1 MSILRHIGIKKE
13 ITWGTKE
20 NGANDFF
27 LPFISET
34 LTPNIEEVLSAA
46 QRGIVDEPKSYQ
58 GSRAFAGDVVMEV
71 HPASLGHILRS
82 AIGVPT
88 GPVKAGATVL
98 TLEDCEDAWDEVA
111 GVNPGVISGLDPV
124 DKKKG
129 KNAVKLI
136 VTAGVAAGEILATE
150 EITLAD
156 MHLDTGLKIWVKCD
170 KDCAPGDLQIL
181 LSEVA
186 GCAGIEGTTL
196 KSVDIPALVA
206 GVYKECTIALTTM
219 AEFDAIISVGI
230 KMVIDK
236 AECTI
241 RLDDLRRVGAYTASD
256 AEKWEF
262 VPRQD
267 DFHADCPLNPYTVE
281 VHRGQA
287 AAQAFRYLGSIVNTL
302 ALSFGTGD
310 KILKATM
317 GILAK
322 DWLRIPKTDV
332 DMEVTDPFIWKQARI
347 GIGASLDQNLDIE
360 SFGINQDNHCVPFYA
375 LNQSDLARKFYRDTF
390 RDMPVNFVIDF
401 VDQVQ
406 FDEFIAGN
414 EQAFQIKFEGA
425 EIETGFYY
433 TLQIDMPLVRYLTY
447 PINVG
452 GPGRIGCAVTGKAKY
467 DATAGKEYAIKF
479 TLINKETAY

>member
-1 MSILRHIGIKKE
+1 MSILRHIGIKRE
-13 ITWGTKE
+13 ETWGIKE
-20 NGANDFF
+20 VGANDFF

-34 LTPNIEEVLSAA
+34 LTPNIEEILSAA

-88 GPVKAGATVL
+88 GPVKAGAIVL
-98 TLEDCEDAWDEVA
+98 TLEDCEDKWDEAA
-111 GVNPGVISGLDPV
+111 GVNPGVISEVDPV

-150 EITLAD
+150 LIDEID

-170 KDCAPGDLQIL
+170 KACADGDLQIL
-181 LSEVA
+181 LGTDP
-186 GCAGIEGTTL
+186 GCATTP
-196 KSVDIPALVA
+196 KAVNIPILEA
-206 GVYKECTIALTTM
+206 GVYKECTIDLT
-219 AEFDAIISVGI
+219 DAPAAVVSVGI
-230 KMVIDK
+230 KMVVDK
-236 AECTI
+236 TECTI
-241 RLDDLRRVGAYTASD
+241 RLDDLRRVGAYTAKD

-267 DFHADCPLNPYTVE
+267 DFHADCSLCPYTIE

-287 AAQAFRYLGSIVNTL
+287 AADQAFRYLGAIVNTL

-322 DWLRIPKTDV
+322 DWLRIPKTGV

-347 GIGASLDQNLDIE
+347 GIGAALTQNLDIE
-360 SFGINQDNHCVPFYA
+360 SFGTNQDNHCVPFYS
-375 LNQSDLARKFYRDTF
+375 LNKSDLARRFYRDTF

-401 VDQVQ
+401 VDQVE
-406 FDEFIAGN
+406 FDKFILGS
-414 EQAFQIKFEGA
+414 EQAFQLKFEGA
-425 EIETGFYY
+425 EIESGFNY
-433 TLQIDMPLVRYLTY
+433 TLQIDMPKVRYLTY

-467 DATAGKEYAIKF
+467 DATAGIEYPIKF